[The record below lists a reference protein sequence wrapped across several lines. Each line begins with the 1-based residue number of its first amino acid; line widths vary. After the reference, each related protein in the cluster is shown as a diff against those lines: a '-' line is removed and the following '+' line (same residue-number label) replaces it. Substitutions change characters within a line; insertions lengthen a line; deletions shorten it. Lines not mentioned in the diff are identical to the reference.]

1 MIVNHVGLRVADIT
15 RSSRFYE
22 ALGFEPALD
31 MEVPDEGT
39 RTLTGLEP
47 PIGLRAAYLVN
58 GSFVLELLAFDPE
71 HHPAARTERRIA
83 DTGLT
88 HLSLGVDDLEAAK
101 ALIVDHGGE
110 ILGDSDIGI
119 AVMARDPDGQ
129 LIELLRA
136 DLRPV
141 APGPQ
146 G

>member
-15 RSSRFYE
+15 RSTRFYG

-31 MEVPDEGT
+31 MEVPDEGS

-47 PIGLRAAYLVN
+47 PIGLRAVYLVN
-58 GSFVLELLAFDPE
+58 GSFVLELLAFDPR
-71 HHPAARTERRIA
+71 HHPAGRTDRSLA

-88 HLSLGVDDLEAAK
+88 HLSIGVDDLEEAK
-101 ALIVDHGGE
+101 ALIVDRGGE
-110 ILGDSDIGI
+110 ILGDSDVGV

-129 LIELLRA
+129 LLELLRG

-141 APGPQ
+141 TPGVTR
-146 G
+146 